1 MTMLTCGITLLLPK
15 FNEVQ
20 AEVAGTDGA
29 QFVLTG
35 YSGYNPASSFSNS
48 KGETTL
54 ANAQAKA
61 SDKNYLNKNGES
73 VNKYNYIT
81 GKHTSLTKAKS
92 SGYCEIYPSTEMQK
106 IISAGL
112 MQMRASCGLLAL
124 NNEERSKVNIKI
136 EIIAGGNVYKT
147 LTLTSDKVSSNSSVY
162 EPDWVETSL
171 VTLPT
176 NTEKIVYS
184 FESREATNRTYAAK
198 FCIFE
203 PTVFFATN
211 LNECKILTES
221 QSLKTGQVMK
231 LSATNFIVAESSTTQ
246 YFEYYKNIHK
256 ISYEITEGQSYAKVV
271 DSYLYV
277 NGDAPTGAKIVV
289 RAKCRK
295 SSASGDYLYSEKI
308 TFMLNVAQINLS
320 VEKDFV
326 NPAKILGEGKYFV
339 GDYATVSLRANS
351 GFEFVGWQ
359 QNGNIVSKDKSYTFR
374 IENDSNIKAV
384 FIKTIKI
391 KQVIV
396 KSKIYDGTTKAEI
409 ENVLLDGVENSHDIK
424 ISGLVA
430 NFATSSVGEQ
440 KLIEFSS
447 IPTLSGNDKEIYA
460 LQNIIPSTSSTIS
473 KRPLEIRANAL
484 SKVYGEN
491 DPKLTFSSSGL
502 VAGENVLG
510 TLQREECESAGTYEI
525 NEGNLSSLNPN
536 YKISFVGAKFV
547 IQKREIKLSEVGV
560 VSKVYDK
567 TTDAT
572 IFATASNVVLGDEVS
587 ATFEA
592 NFADA
597 NAGTNKQVKINKISL
612 VGYDAENYYVDYN
625 NSLIYGTITPRPLT
639 VVTEAQTFC
648 YGDSIEIGYQT
659 IGLLDGDK
667 LEGKLQISSN
677 QVGKYQ
683 IAIGTLKNSNY
694 EINLQSAYIEIV
706 PKDIAVE
713 AIPNSKTYGEEDP
726 ILRFSVSGLVEGD
739 ELMGNIRREAGENVG
754 VYEIGVGSLNNG
766 NYNINFVPANFEIIK
781 RQARVEFVVEDK
793 IYDGTSKVHYSYT
806 LLNTLEKDVVELETD
821 LAFVDKN
828 VGNNK
833 KISIRKIEIAGDNS
847 QNYLL
852 IYDENLI
859 FASIFAKNVQ
869 ISANSTQKIYGEVDP
884 QIVLQFSGVVDGEQ
898 IAGKLQRTQGENVGK
913 YLYDIPQNMR
923 LENSNYELSMSSE
936 VYLEILAKTIEVSVV
951 SAQKQFGDVDPEI
964 EYVYNEKD
972 FAFGQ
977 TFDELSTGA
986 ISREVGEEI
995 GRYSYKVGSLSF
1007 GDNYEIKFASTGI
1020 LTISKRDVEIKAN
1033 SLSKIYGENDPTFS
1047 FAQTNI
1053 VSGVSST
1060 IRLKRERG
1068 ENVGTYKISY
1078 DSLDDPHYNITFV
1091 SGELVILPR
1100 DISVKVED
1108 TFKYYGE
1115 EDPVVDFV
1123 LYLGTLQFEDE
1134 LSTILRGD
1142 VSRVAGED
1150 VGEYEFVQGTLSAGE
1165 NYNLTFVSGKLFI
1178 YAQELSIKINDA
1190 SKYYGESD
1198 PVFEYEIVSGDKDVK
1213 LNGKAKRTY
1222 GENVGEYVIE
1232 VGTLSTPKNYK
1243 FKYTCGV
1250 LSILPR
1256 KIEVTAL
1263 PATKVYGE
1271 SDPSFVYE
1279 ITDGTLVDP
1288 HDLTGEIYRENVGV
1302 KIYENVGKYPLLS
1315 SLSNPN
1321 YEITYVGSELSINQ
1335 REIIVSTQNISS
1347 VYGEGITADFDYTID
1362 GEILAGDTLT
1372 GGLYKAEGEDAGK
1385 YPIRCN
1391 INIGRNYKVKYIQ
1404 AYYEILPRNLIVTLG
1419 ASQKTYSNPDPVFNL
1434 QILQGE
1440 LVDGDQLE
1448 WEVVRESSEDVGDY
1462 VLSVESLDQNYA
1474 IQTRNSILTILKKDV
1489 KLNLEALD
1497 KTFDGTAICK
1507 IKNPIVSGLV
1517 DNEIML
1523 DYDKN
1528 TCAIFA
1534 SSQPGNDIAVNI
1546 QGFSLV
1552 GAKAENY
1559 NLILPTGLVA
1569 DITYAALENQNVE
1582 ISTYNSTAMKYGTV
1596 LSVGNLQ
1603 IGEEYAGKKVV
1614 QSLKVGLFDANGGSL
1629 VLDKALNMKIG
1640 VKNLNNFNN
1649 IHVYGKNA
1657 AGEFVELAYKVVDD
1671 SVLVSTSTF
1680 SEFII
1685 VCDNESWIDIAV
1697 AVCVGMI
1704 LGVVLCAFVINFKK
1718 KKQAKK

>member
-35 YSGYNPASSFSNS
+35 YSGYNPASSFSDS

-112 MQMRASCGLLAL
+112 MQVRASCGLLAL
-124 NNEERSKVNIKI
+124 NNEERSKVNVKI
-136 EIIAGGNVYKT
+136 EIIAGGSVYKT

-171 VTLPT
+171 VSLPT

-184 FESREATNRTYAAK
+184 FESRAETNRTYAAK

-221 QSLKTGQVMK
+221 QSLKIGQVMK
-231 LSATNFIVAESSTTQ
+231 LSATNFLVAESSTTQ
-246 YFEYYKNIHK
+246 YFEYYKYIHK
-256 ISYEITEGQSYAKVV
+256 ISYEITEGQSYAKIV

-277 NGDAPTGAKIVV
+277 NSDAPTGAKIVV

-295 SSASGDYLYSEKI
+295 SSASGEYIYSEKI
-308 TFMLNVAQINLS
+308 TFMLNVDQINLS
-320 VEKDFV
+320 VQKDFG

-339 GDYATVSLRANS
+339 GDYATVSLSVNS

-374 IENDSNIKAV
+374 VENDSNIKAV

-391 KQVIV
+391 KQVVV
-396 KSKIYDGTTKAEI
+396 KSKIYDGTAKAEV
-409 ENVLLDGVENSHDIK
+409 EKVLLEGVENSHDVK
-424 ISGLVA
+424 VSGLVA

-440 KLIEFSS
+440 KLIEFLS
-447 IPTLSGNDKEIYA
+447 IPTLSGNDNGIYE
-460 LQNIIPSTSSTIS
+460 LQSVIPSTTATIS

-484 SKVYGEN
+484 SKIYGEN
-491 DPKLTFSSSGL
+491 DPRLTFSATGL
-502 VAGENVLG
+502 VNGENVSG
-510 TLQREECESAGTYEI
+510 TLQRDAGESAGSYEI
-525 NEGNLSSLNPN
+525 NEGNISSLNPN
-536 YKISFVGAKFV
+536 YEISFVGAKFV
-547 IQKREIKLSEVGV
+547 IQKREIVLSEIGV

-567 TTDAT
+567 TTNAA
-572 IFATASNVVLGDEVS
+572 IFATTSNVVLGDEVV

-592 NFADA
+592 NFLDA
-597 NAGTNKQVKINKISL
+597 NAGTNKEVKINNIRL
-612 VGYDAENYYVDYN
+612 TGLDAGNYYVDYN
-625 NSLIYGTITPRPLT
+625 NALIYGTITPRPLT

-648 YGDSIEIGYQT
+648 YGDSFEIAYEAV
-659 IGLLDGDK
+659 GLLNGDK
-667 LEGKLQISSN
+667 LNGKLQISSN
-677 QVGKYQ
+677 QVGKYL
-683 IAIGTLKNSNY
+683 ISIGTLNNPNY
-694 EINLQSAYIEIV
+694 EINLQAEYVEII
-706 PKDIAVE
+706 PKDITVQALS
-713 AIPNSKTYGEEDP
+713 NSKVYGEEDP
-726 ILRFSVSGLVEGD
+726 ILRFSVSGLVDGD
-739 ELMGNIRREAGENVG
+739 ALMGNIKRESGENVG
-754 VYEIGVGSLNNG
+754 VYQIGVGSLYNG
-766 NYNINFVPANFEIIK
+766 NYNIKFTPANFEIFK
-781 RQARVEFVVEDK
+781 RQAGVEFVVDDK
-793 IYDGTSKVHYSYT
+793 IYDGTTKAQYSYT
-806 LLNTLEKDVVELETD
+806 LLNTLEKDAVALQTD

-828 VGNNK
+828 VENNK
-833 KISIRKIEIAGDNS
+833 KVLINKIEIVGDNS

-859 FASIFAKNVQ
+859 FASICAKNVQ
-869 ISANSTQKIYGEVDP
+869 ISANSVQKIYGEDDP

-898 IAGKLQRTQGENVGK
+898 ITGGLQRIQGEDVGK
-913 YLYDIPQNMR
+913 YLYDIPQTMV
-923 LENSNYELSMSSE
+923 LENSNYTLSLLNE
-936 VYLEILAKTIEVSVV
+936 IYLEIFAKTIEVSVA

-964 EYVYNEKD
+964 IYVYNEKD
-972 FAFGQ
+972 FEFGQ
-977 TFDELSTGA
+977 SFNQLSTGVA
-986 ISREVGEEI
+986 GREVGEEI
-995 GRYSYKVGSLSF
+995 GRYSYKFGSLSF
-1007 GDNYEIKFASTGI
+1007 GDNYAIKFVATGI

-1033 SLSKIYGENDPTFS
+1033 SLSKIYGENDPSFS
-1047 FAQTNI
+1047 FAQINI
-1053 VSGVSST
+1053 VPGVSST

-1078 DSLDDPHYNITFV
+1078 ESLDDPHYNITFV

-1100 DISVKVED
+1100 DISVKAED
-1108 TFKYYGE
+1108 TFKHYNE
-1115 EDPVVDFV
+1115 KDPVVDFV
-1123 LYLGTLQFEDE
+1123 LFSGALQFDDE
-1134 LSTILRGD
+1134 LSTILRGE
-1142 VSRVAGED
+1142 VSREAGED

-1165 NYNLTFVSGKLFI
+1165 NYNLTFVSGKLVI
-1178 YAQELSIKINDA
+1178 YAQELTIRLKDA
-1190 SKYYGESD
+1190 TKYYGESD

-1213 LNGKAKRTY
+1213 LNGKAKRMY
-1222 GENVGEYVIE
+1222 GENIGEYVIE
-1232 VGTLSTPKNYK
+1232 VGNLSTPKNYN
-1243 FKYTCGV
+1243 FKYTCGI

-1256 KIEVTAL
+1256 KIQITAL
-1263 PATKVYGE
+1263 PASKVYGE
-1271 SDPSFVYE
+1271 SDPTFVYE
-1279 ITDGTLVDP
+1279 ITEGTLADP
-1288 HDLTGEIYRENVGV
+1288 HDLSGEIYRENVGV

-1321 YEITYVGSELSINQ
+1321 YEILYVGSELSINQ

-1347 VYGEGITADFDYTID
+1347 IYGEEIIADFDYTIE

-1391 INIGRNYKVKYIQ
+1391 INIGRNYKVRYIQ
-1404 AYYEILPRNLIVTLG
+1404 AYYEILPRNLVVTLG
-1419 ASQKTYSNPDPVFNL
+1419 ANQKTYSNPDPVFNL

-1448 WEVVRESSEDVGDY
+1448 WEIVREMCEDVGDY

-1474 IQTRNSILTILKKDV
+1474 IQTRNSILTIFKKDV
-1489 KLNLEALD
+1489 KLNLEVLD
-1497 KTFDGTAICK
+1497 KTFDGSAICK
-1507 IKNPIVSGLV
+1507 IKNPVVSGLV

-1523 DYDKN
+1523 EYDKN
-1528 TCAIFA
+1528 SCAIFT
-1534 SSQPGNDIAVNI
+1534 SVQPGNDIIVNL

-1552 GAKAENY
+1552 GAKAGNY
-1559 NLILPTGLVA
+1559 NLVLPTGLVA
-1569 DITYAALENQNVE
+1569 DITYAKLENQNVE

-1614 QSLKVGLFDANGGSL
+1614 QGLKVGLFDANGSSL

-1657 AGEFVELAYKVVDD
+1657 AGKFVELTYKIVGDNI
-1671 SVLVSTSTF
+1671 LVSTATF
-1680 SEFII
+1680 SEFIV

-1697 AVCVGMI
+1697 AVCVGLI

-1718 KKQAKK
+1718 KKQTKK

>member
-15 FNEVQ
+15 FYEVQ
-20 AEVAGTDGA
+20 AEVAGVDGV

-35 YSGYNPASSFSNS
+35 YSGFNPASSFTNS
-48 KGETTL
+48 KGDSTL
-54 ANAQAKA
+54 RSAQAKA
-61 SDKNYLNKNGES
+61 PDKNYINKKGEQS
-73 VNKYNYIT
+73 QKYNYIT
-81 GKHTSLTKAKS
+81 GKHTSLKDSKS
-92 SGYCEIYPSTEMQK
+92 SGYCEIFPSTEMQK
-106 IISAGL
+106 VISAGL
-112 MQMRASCGLLAL
+112 MQMKASCGLLAL

-136 EIIAGGNVYKT
+136 EIVAGGRVCKT
-147 LTLTSDKVSSNSSVY
+147 LTLTSNKVSSNSSVY

-184 FESREATNRTYAAK
+184 FESREATNRLNAAK
-198 FCIFE
+198 FCMFE

-221 QSLKTGQVMK
+221 QSLKIGQVMK

-277 NGDAPTGAKIVV
+277 NSDAPTGAKIVV

-295 SSASGDYLYSEKI
+295 SSASGEYLYSDKI
-308 TFMLNVAQINLS
+308 TFMLNVAQIDLS
-320 VEKDFV
+320 VEKDFG

-339 GDYATVSLRANS
+339 GDYATVSLSVNS

-359 QNGNIVSKDKSYTFR
+359 QNGNIVSKDKTYTFR

-391 KQVIV
+391 KQVVV
-396 KSKIYDGTTKAEI
+396 KSKTYDGTTKAEI
-409 ENVLLDGVENSHDIK
+409 ENVLLDGIENSHDVK
-424 ISGLVA
+424 VSGLVA

-447 IPTLSGNDKEIYA
+447 VPTLSGNDKGIYA
-460 LQNIIPSTSSTIS
+460 LQNIIPSTSATIS
-473 KRPLEIRANAL
+473 KRPLEIRANTL

-491 DPKLTFSSSGL
+491 DPKLTFSATGL
-502 VAGENVLG
+502 VTGENVLG
-510 TLQREECESAGTYEI
+510 TLQRDAGESAGSYEI

-567 TTDAT
+567 TTNAT
-572 IFATASNVVLGDEVS
+572 IFATASNVVLGDAVS

-592 NFADA
+592 NFVDA

-612 VGYDAENYYVDYN
+612 MGLDAENYYVDYN

-639 VVTEAQTFC
+639 VVTEAQSFC

-659 IGLLDGDK
+659 IGLLDGDN
-667 LEGKLQISSN
+667 LYGKLQISSN
-677 QVGKYQ
+677 QVGKYL
-683 IAIGTLKNSNY
+683 IAIGTLNNPNY
-694 EINLQSAYIEIV
+694 EINLQSDYVEIL
-706 PKDIAVE
+706 PKDIIVRALS
-713 AIPNSKTYGEEDP
+713 NTKTYGEEDP
-726 ILRFSVSGLVEGD
+726 ILKFSVSGLVDGD

-754 VYEIGVGSLNNG
+754 VYEIGVGSLYNG
-766 NYNINFVPANFEIIK
+766 NYKINFVSANFEIFK
-781 RQARVEFVVEDK
+781 RKASVEFVVEDK
-793 IYDGTSKVHYSYT
+793 TYDGTTKAEYSYT
-806 LLNTLEKDVVELETD
+806 LLNTLEKDAVELQTD

-833 KISIRKIEIAGDNS
+833 KVLINKIEIVGDNS

-869 ISANSTQKIYGEVDP
+869 ISANPVQKTYGEIDP
-884 QIVLQFSGVVDGEQ
+884 QIVLQFSGMIDGEQ
-898 IAGKLQRTQGENVGK
+898 ITGELQRVQGEDVGK
-913 YLYDIPQNMR
+913 YLYDIPQTMV
-923 LENSNYELSMSSE
+923 LENSNYTLSLLNE
-936 VYLEILAKTIEVSVV
+936 IYLEIFAKTIEISVAPV
-951 SAQKQFGDVDPEI
+951 QKQFGDADPEI
-964 EYVYNEKD
+964 GYQFNEED
-972 FAFGQ
+972 FVFGQ
-977 TFDELSTGA
+977 TFDELSSGVA
-986 ISREVGEEI
+986 SREVGEEI
-995 GRYSYKVGSLSF
+995 GRYAYKLGSLSL
-1007 GDNYEIKFASTGI
+1007 GDNYAIKFVSTGI

-1047 FAQTNI
+1047 FVHTNL

-1060 IRLKRERG
+1060 IKLKRERG

-1078 DSLDDPHYNITFV
+1078 ESLDDPHYNITFV
-1091 SGELVILPR
+1091 AGELVVLPR

-1108 TFKYYGE
+1108 TFKYYNE
-1115 EDPVVDFV
+1115 KDPAVDFV

-1134 LSTILRGD
+1134 LSTILRGEI
-1142 VSRVAGED
+1142 SREAGED
-1150 VGEYEFVQGTLSAGE
+1150 VGEYEFMQGTLSAGE
-1165 NYNLTFVSGKLFI
+1165 NYNLTFVPGKLFI
-1178 YAQELSIKINDA
+1178 YAQELLVKLKNA
-1190 SKYYGESD
+1190 TKYYGESD
-1198 PVFEYEIVSGDKDVK
+1198 PVFEYEILSGDKDVK
-1213 LNGKAKRTY
+1213 LNGKAKRMY

-1243 FKYTCGV
+1243 FKYSCGI

-1256 KIEVTAL
+1256 KIQVTAL
-1263 PATKVYGE
+1263 PASKVYGE
-1271 SDPSFVYE
+1271 SDPTFVYE
-1279 ITDGTLVDP
+1279 ITEGTLVDP
-1288 HDLTGEIYRENVGV
+1288 HDLSGKIYRENVGV

-1315 SLSNPN
+1315 TLSNPN
-1321 YEITYVGSELSINQ
+1321 YEIMYVGSELSINQ
-1335 REIIVSTQNISS
+1335 REIIVSTQNVSS
-1347 VYGEGITADFDYTID
+1347 IYGEEIMTDFDYTIE

-1391 INIGRNYKVKYIQ
+1391 INIGRNYKVRYIQ
-1404 AYYEILPRNLIVTLG
+1404 AYYEILPRNLVVTLG
-1419 ASQKTYSNPDPVFNL
+1419 ANQKIYSNPDPLFNL

-1440 LVDGDQLE
+1440 LVDGEQLE
-1448 WEVVRESSEDVGDY
+1448 WEVVRDASEDVGDY
-1462 VLSVESLDQNYA
+1462 VLSVESLNPNYVV
-1474 IQTRNSILTILKKDV
+1474 QTRNSMLSIFKKDV
-1489 KLNLEALD
+1489 KLSVEVLD
-1497 KTFDGTAICK
+1497 KTFDGSAICK
-1507 IKNPIVSGLV
+1507 IKNPVVSGLV

-1523 DYDKN
+1523 EYDKN
-1528 TCAIFA
+1528 SCAIF
-1534 SSQPGNDIAVNI
+1534 SSVQPGNDITVNL
-1546 QGFSLV
+1546 QGFSLI
-1552 GAKAENY
+1552 GAKAGNY

-1614 QSLKVGLFDANGGSL
+1614 QSLKVGLFDANGSSL

-1657 AGEFVELAYKVVDD
+1657 AGEFVELAYKIVGDN
-1671 SVLVSTSTF
+1671 VLVSTATF
-1680 SEFII
+1680 SEFIV

-1704 LGVVLCAFVINFKK
+1704 LGVVLCAFVVNMKK